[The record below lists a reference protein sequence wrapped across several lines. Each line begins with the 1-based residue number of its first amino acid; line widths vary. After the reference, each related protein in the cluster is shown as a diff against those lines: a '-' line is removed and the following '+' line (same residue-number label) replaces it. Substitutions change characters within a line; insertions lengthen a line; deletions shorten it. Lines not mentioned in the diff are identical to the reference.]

1 MAVIAWYVSIT
12 ADVVSS
18 NPDQGKVYSI
28 MWYSLSA
35 NYDRSVVF
43 SGSSGFVPNK
53 TDHHDI
59 TEILLKGMLNIIKQI
74 NKHINYDFKM
84 YDFICSIETYDECQ
98 PPDQTFQQLNKH
110 PEGIVI
116 LSHIELIML
125 LIKVPNIQ

>member
-1 MAVIAWYVSIT
+1 
-12 ADVVSS
+12 
-18 NPDQGKVYSI
+18 
-28 MWYSLSA
+28 
-35 NYDRSVVF
+35 
-43 SGSSGFVPNK
+43 
-53 TDHHDI
+53 
-59 TEILLKGMLNIIKQI
+59 MLNIIKQI